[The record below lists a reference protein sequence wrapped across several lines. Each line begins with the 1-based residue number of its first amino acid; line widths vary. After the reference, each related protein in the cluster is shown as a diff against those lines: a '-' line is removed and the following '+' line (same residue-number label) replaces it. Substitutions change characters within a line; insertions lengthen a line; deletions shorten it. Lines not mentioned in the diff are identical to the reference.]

1 MLALGR
7 YIPPD
12 STPKSTAKT
21 PQISPNA
28 PGRQKH
34 TRHDPFPL
42 LRFAYS
48 SILSISRQHRF
59 GRCRVDI
66 DEHHTETGRCIFDA
80 IGRSADPTA
89 RGNGIRKVSRLS
101 PKVNARIAYTL
112 VPLRRGID
120 PACASPSQPLVHGRS
135 PDPGAFLLWPIT
147 KRQPPVESLSLP
159 PSSASVI

>member
-34 TRHDPFPL
+34 TRHDHFPL
-42 LRFAYS
+42 LRFCIQLYT
-48 SILSISRQHRF
+48 SISRQHRF

-112 VPLRRGID
+112 VSPTQGHRLRVRFLVAAAGSWPQSGSRRI
-120 PACASPSQPLVHGRS
+120 SPVADYQAPTSC
-135 PDPGAFLLWPIT
+135 
-147 KRQPPVESLSLP
+147 
-159 PSSASVI
+159 